1 MHQGV
6 SDNQTAFLLQILDD
20 SWVRFLTCVS
30 AIESTSV
37 EVWQASR
44 NLPLRACPDSPEPL
58 R

>member
-37 EVWQASR
+37 EV
-44 NLPLRACPDSPEPL
+44 
-58 R
+58 